1 MGEPDNP
8 DQKNQANMAR
18 HCRQNLGIYS
28 VSFWHTTK
36 SKKLFGKF
44 IQHRCTNNFF
54 SSHAYFF
61 WLFVCNYLV
70 KESLILLSVQRNRN
84 VHLQRRKSWRSSFW
98 VDSLCKEF
106 HTNFVFFYHKLE
118 WLFQLYIEYWHLE
131 FTKQFQDLYKVG
143 PYSEILKQSG
153 SVPSI
158 GKSGG
163 FVDSG

>member
-28 VSFWHTTK
+28 VSFWHTTSQK
-36 SKKLFGKF
+36 SYLENLFN
-44 IQHRCTNNFF
+44 IDVPIF
-54 SSHAYFF
+54 S

-98 VDSLCKEF
+98 VDSLCKKF